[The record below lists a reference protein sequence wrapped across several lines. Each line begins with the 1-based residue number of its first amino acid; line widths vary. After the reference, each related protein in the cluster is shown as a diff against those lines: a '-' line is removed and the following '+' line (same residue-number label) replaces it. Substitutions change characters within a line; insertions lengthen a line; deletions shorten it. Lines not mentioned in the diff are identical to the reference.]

1 MKRQFL
7 VAFVLL
13 SLTPDVAAAQMM
25 HGGMGGGDTR
35 PAASGG
41 QETIAPIPASGM
53 SGGMMGQGM
62 MSGMMGQCKE
72 MMGGGMTSGGMMGPE
87 MMGAMMPSM
96 MDKMMPGKTRGCMMM
111 AEGMMKGQMDMA
123 QMRKTLALS
132 DEQSEKLRA
141 GLRPFQKEAILILAS
156 LKVAELELGDI
167 LAGAKVD
174 FGKVEAKLKE
184 IEAMRTKVRLAHLKA
199 AEAVKGV
206 LSKEQLE
213 KLQEAA
219 ESVPPPAPATPAPPQ
234 TGATPPSG
242 EEHEQHH

>member
-1 MKRQFL
+1 MKRHLL
-7 VAFVLL
+7 VALAVLTV
-13 SLTPDVAAAQMM
+13 TPGVASSQMARM
-25 HGGMGGGDTR
+25 
-35 PAASGG
+35 
-41 QETIAPIPASGM
+41 PASEM
-53 SGGMMGQGM
+53 SG
-62 MSGMMGQCKE
+62 GMMGQCKE
-72 MMGGGMTSGGMMGPE
+72 MMGGGMMSGGMMGPE

-96 MDKMMPGKTRGCMMM
+96 MDTMMPGKTRGCMMM

-141 GLRPFQKEAILILAS
+141 GLRPFQREAILTLAS
-156 LKVAELELGDI
+156 LKVAELELADI

-184 IEAMRTKVRLAHLKA
+184 IEAMRTKIRLAHLKA

-213 KLQEAA
+213 KLQEAV
-219 ESVPPPAPATPAPPQ
+219 ESGPAPAPAAPASPQKGAAPP
-234 TGATPPSG
+234 ADSG
-242 EEHEQHH
+242 HEQHH